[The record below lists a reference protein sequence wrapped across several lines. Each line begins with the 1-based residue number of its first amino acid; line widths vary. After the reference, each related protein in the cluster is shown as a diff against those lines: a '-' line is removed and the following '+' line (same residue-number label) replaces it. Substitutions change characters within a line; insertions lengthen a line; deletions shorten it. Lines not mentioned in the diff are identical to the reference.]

1 MNDESIAAV
10 RAWLG
15 EQELD
20 ACLITQPH
28 NRSYLS
34 GWLEDDPEAAWLLV
48 SRELCLLITTTLYR
62 EVAEKEAPGCQVLV
76 PERREFA
83 EAVAAQARQYGWQRI
98 GFEAEA
104 LSYGYYARLSHR
116 GEGQFTLQPLEG
128 TIVDRLRQVKSGP
141 ELARLRKAVEITDET
156 FAHLCR
162 WLRPGLTER
171 EVQWEIIRTMIA
183 LGADGPAFEP
193 IVASGPN
200 GSMPHARASGRP
212 IEAGELITI
221 DMGARYQGY
230 CADMTRTVCLGEPRE
245 ERMRTLYEAV
255 LEAMRTCERGLRAGL
270 SGRQADSLAR
280 DVLAGYGLAEYY
292 IHSTG
297 HGVGLEVHE
306 GPMLSQR
313 APEDALL
320 PAGAVVTVEP
330 GVYIPGWGGLRLEDS
345 VLVLEERAEVL
356 TRSPLDLI
364 IPQ

>member
-1 MNDESIAAV
+1 MNEESIAAV
-10 RAWLG
+10 RAWLR

-34 GWLEDDPEAAWLLV
+34 SWLEDDAEAAWLLV
-48 SRELCLLITTTLYR
+48 SREQCLLITTPLYR
-62 EVAEKEAPGCQVLV
+62 EVAEKEAAGCQVLV
-76 PERREFA
+76 PERREFV
-83 EAVAAQARQYGWQRI
+83 EAVVAQARQGDWRRL
-98 GFEAEA
+98 GFEADA
-104 LSYGYYARLSHR
+104 LSYSYYAKLSHG
-116 GEGQFTLQPLEG
+116 GEGQFTLQPLAS
-128 TIVDRLRQVKSGP
+128 TIVDRLRQVKSGQ
-141 ELARLRKAVEITDET
+141 ELERVKKAVEITDET

-171 EVQWEIIRTMIA
+171 EVQWEIIRTMIT

-200 GSMPHARASGRP
+200 GSMPHARASGRS

-245 ERMRTLYEAV
+245 ARMRLLYEAV
-255 LEAMRTCERGLRAGL
+255 LEAMRTCERGLHAGL

-280 DVLAGYGLAEYY
+280 DVLASYGLAEYY

-306 GPMLSQR
+306 EPLLSQR

-330 GVYIPGWGGLRLEDS
+330 GVYIPGWGGLRIEDS
-345 VLVLEERAEVL
+345 VLVLEDRAEVL

>member
-1 MNDESIAAV
+1 MKEESIAAV
-10 RAWLG
+10 REWLRQ
-15 EQELD
+15 QELD

-34 GWLEDDPEAAWLLV
+34 GWLEDEAEAAWLLV
-48 SRELCLLITTTLYR
+48 AQEQCLLITTTLYR
-62 EVAEKEAPGCQVLV
+62 EVAEKEAVGCQVLV
-76 PERREFA
+76 PERHDYA
-83 EAVAAQARQYGWQRI
+83 EAVAAQARQHGWKRL

-104 LSYGYYARLSHR
+104 LSYSAYARLCR
-116 GEGQFTLQPLEG
+116 NTEGYCALQPLEA
-128 TIVDRLRQVKSGP
+128 TIVGRLRQVKSAQ
-141 ELARLRKAVEITDET
+141 ELERLRKAVAITDET
-156 FAHLCR
+156 FAHLR
-162 WLRPGLTER
+162 TWLRPGLTER

-183 LGADGPAFEP
+183 LGADGPAFAP
-193 IVASGPN
+193 IVAAGPH
-200 GSMPHARASGRP
+200 GSMPHARASERP

-255 LEAMRTCERGLRAGL
+255 LEAMRTCEQGLRAGL

-280 DVLAGYGLAEYY
+280 DVLARYGLAEYY

-297 HGVGLEVHE
+297 HGVGLEIHE

-330 GVYIPGWGGLRLEDS
+330 GVYLPGWSGLRIEDS
-345 VLVLEERAEVL
+345 VLVLEDGAEVL